1 MIRNVRLDVLWI
13 RYRLFDS
20 IFYRNNVCA
29 WQRINETKTRWGGV
43 MPLPAMPKEE
53 RQDEEGHIPLLVA
66 SKQQKRNE
74 EGHTPPRRV
83 GKMRKHTILGV
94 GTTALPLPSSSFPIT
109 HFPSCCLSCGMV
121 VVAWVRVVVVVVR
134 VARHCRRAVAIVVA
148 VGSCR
153 TSPLV
158 TKWEITHVT
167 GHGAGNPKPVQR
179 VRVFGGY
186 GIPNPY
192 PYPRETHDIP

>member
-1 MIRNVRLDVLWI
+1 
-13 RYRLFDS
+13 
-20 IFYRNNVCA
+20 
-29 WQRINETKTRWGGV
+29 
-43 MPLPAMPKEE
+43 MPLLVAFLLFQCNK
-53 RQDEEGHIPLLVA
+53 EGHIPPLIT
-66 SKQQKRNE
+66 SKQQKGNE

-94 GTTALPLPSSSFPIT
+94 GTTALPLPSSSFPIA
-109 HFPSCCLSCGMV
+109 HFPSCCSSCGMVV

-134 VARHCRRAVAIVVA
+134 VARHCRRAVAIIIA

-167 GHGAGNPKPVQR
+167 GHGAVTQNPCHGYGFLGGTEFPTLTRTPEKPVT
-179 VRVFGGY
+179 F
-186 GIPNPY
+186 
-192 PYPRETHDIP
+192 PRCGKQGRGPQKMLCCPHSSMPSCLC

>member
-1 MIRNVRLDVLWI
+1 M
-13 RYRLFDS
+13 
-20 IFYRNNVCA
+20 
-29 WQRINETKTRWGGV
+29 
-43 MPLPAMPKEE
+43 
-53 RQDEEGHIPLLVA
+53 PLLVA

-83 GKMRKHTILGV
+83 GKMRKHTYWGW
-94 GTTALPLPSSSFPIT
+94 ARRPFPCPRHPPHRT
-109 HFPSCCLSCGMV
+109 FSVVLFSCGMV
-121 VVAWVRVVVVVVR
+121 VVAWVRVVVVAVVRVVR

-148 VGSCR
+148 VGVVDCQ

-167 GHGAGNPKPVQR
+167 GHGAGNPKPVPR

-192 PYPRETHDIP
+192 PYPRETRGKTHGF